1 MTKLLLIFALLGGI
15 MYLLYING
23 YMVFNN
29 KKALTFI
36 GSQRG
41 NKASFTSCNGWMKRV
56 VKFSESRNYAF
67 DLDVKLS
74 KGDMQVELLD
84 GKKQPIMR
92 LDGNNPK
99 AVIEIDANKRYY
111 LVYRFNKASGSYE
124 LKYE

>member
-1 MTKLLLIFALLGGI
+1 MIKLIVIFALLGGV
-15 MYLLYING
+15 MYLLYTGG
-23 YMVFNN
+23 YMVMNN

-56 VKFSESRNYAF
+56 VKFKESRNYAF

-74 KGDMQVELLD
+74 KGDMQIELLD
-84 GKKQPIMR
+84 EKKQLIMR
-92 LDGNNPK
+92 LDGDNPK
-99 AVIEIDANKRYY
+99 AVIEVASDRRYY
-111 LVYRFNKASGSYE
+111 LVYRFTKASGNYE